1 MNSTSGAPRAAPC
14 LFCETGEHYASA
26 IRPSQFYEYA
36 TTLVDPERQMFHDIL
51 SQIIDRGFCRRH
63 NVNHNSTDYKY
74 LNGAALSPPT
84 KRDRLLY
91 LDLFKKGYTYNELV
105 ARSTAKSVKEQVI
118 IPICNVLARGY
129 KLDFEK
135 CGIPINRE
143 MEERSF
149 RSIYSEIFQE
159 RTMPSR
165 FSEATR
171 SELPTW
177 PLDIFIYAKLRGIFT
192 RTTKL
197 ELMCHFSGDCESKN
211 FPETMPLFCECG
223 SCREKV
229 EDDRRLLPLQGIVI
243 TPAQRERM
251 EANRQKAI
259 LRKRKRNYP

>member
-1 MNSTSGAPRAAPC
+1 MNSTSGAPRAC
-14 LFCETGEHYASA
+14 LFCETGEKYASA
-26 IRPSQFYEYA
+26 IQPHDYA
-36 TTLVDPERQMFHDIL
+36 TRADPESMFHDIL

-105 ARSTAKSVKEQVI
+105 ARSTAKSVKQQVI
-118 IPICNVLARGY
+118 IPICNVLAHGY
-129 KLDFEK
+129 ELDFEK

-143 MEERSF
+143 MEDQSIL
-149 RSIYSEIFQE
+149 SIYNEVFQK
-159 RTMPSR
+159 RTMPFR
-165 FSEATR
+165 LSEATR
-171 SELPTW
+171 SELPTY

-192 RTTKL
+192 RMTEP
-197 ELMCHFSGDCESKN
+197 ELMCRFSGDCESN
-211 FPETMPLFCECG
+211 SFPEIMPLFCECG

-229 EDDRRLLPLQGIVI
+229 EDDKRLSPVQGNVI

-251 EANRQKAI
+251 EANRQMAI

>member
-1 MNSTSGAPRAAPC
+1 MNSTSGAPRAC
-14 LFCETGEHYASA
+14 LFCETGEKYASA
-26 IRPSQFYEYA
+26 IQPRQFYESYA
-36 TTLVDPERQMFHDIL
+36 TRDPESTMFHDIL
-51 SQIIDRGFCRRH
+51 SQIIDRGFCLRH
-63 NVNHNSTDYKY
+63 NGNHNSTDYKY

-105 ARSTAKSVKEQVI
+105 ARAKSVKQQVI

-129 KLDFEK
+129 ELDFEK

-143 MEERSF
+143 MEDRSI
-149 RSIYSEIFQE
+149 RSIYNEVFQK
-159 RTMPSR
+159 RTMPFR
-165 FSEATR
+165 ISEATR
-171 SELPTW
+171 SELPTY

-192 RTTKL
+192 RMTKP
-197 ELMCHFSGDCESKN
+197 ELMCHFSGDCESKS
-211 FPETMPLFCECG
+211 FPEIMPLFCECG

-229 EDDRRLLPLQGIVI
+229 KNDKRLSPVQGNVI

-259 LRKRKRNYP
+259 LRKRKRNHP